1 MQNIEKKTERGEI
14 EIVSEFEPKMIN
26 RKGGSAP
33 LRLNSENNE
42 VIFVVIDTKR
52 FILDALCLFSMNFNE
67 DFTG

>member
-1 MQNIEKKTERGEI
+1 MTERARIDRTVQNIEKKTERGEI

-42 VIFVVIDTKR
+42 VIFVV
-52 FILDALCLFSMNFNE
+52 NN
-67 DFTG
+67 

>member
-1 MQNIEKKTERGEI
+1 VTERARIDRTVQNIEKKTERGEI

-42 VIFVVIDTKR
+42 VIFVV
-52 FILDALCLFSMNFNE
+52 NN
-67 DFTG
+67 